1 MNVGSLTLWDLAW
14 RNLWRNRRRTWLTVG
29 GIGFAVWL
37 LVFAMSMQDGSFD
50 VMVDNAARLLT
61 GHVQLQHPD
70 YQDDPGVEHYL
81 AAGPVLQAQAA
92 AVPGV
97 VAALPRAAAF
107 GLVSV
112 GERSLGVQIMGVSPA
127 HEAATSTLPAA
138 TVAGHYL
145 DGSPAQAYL
154 GAVLARN
161 LGAAVGDEVVILG
174 AALEGGVAAAGATVV
189 GLFETGQPA
198 LDRALLQIPIDDFR
212 AAWNLPP
219 DAVHSLVL
227 ILDRA
232 GRAEPVAEALAG
244 SGRVALGWQALLPE
258 ARQTIELKR
267 VGAQLFFAMVAVI
280 VTFSVV
286 NTFMM
291 TVFERTPELGMLMA
305 LGMRRGAVAT
315 ELCIEAWWLG
325 LLGVALGL
333 AAGAATVA
341 ILSQVGV
348 PLPAD
353 SAEVLARYNLPDR
366 MYPAFSTSAAVIAAA
381 VMLLGVQV
389 AVAVPAW
396 RIRHLR
402 PVQALRALE

>member
-1 MNVGSLTLWDLAW
+1 MARLAW
-14 RNLWRNRRRTWLTVG
+14 RNLWRNRRRTWLTAG
-29 GIGFAVWL
+29 GVGFAVWL
-37 LVFAMSMQDGSFD
+37 LVFAMSMQDGSFE

-61 GHVQLQHPD
+61 GHVQLQHPA
-70 YQDDPGVEHYL
+70 YQDDPSIEHWL
-81 AAGPVLQAQAA
+81 AGAPALRAQAVA
-92 AVPGV
+92 ASGV

-112 GERSLGVQIMGVSPA
+112 GERSLGVQVMGVSPQD
-127 HEAATSTLPAA
+127 EAAASTLPAA
-138 TVAGHYL
+138 TVAGRYL

-154 GAVLARN
+154 GAMLARN
-161 LGAAVGDEVVILG
+161 LGATVGDELVILG
-174 AALEGGVAAAGATVV
+174 AALEGGVAASTATVV

-232 GRAEPVAEALAG
+232 GRAAPVAAALDG
-244 SGRVALGWQALLPE
+244 PGRAALDWQALLPE
-258 ARQTIELKR
+258 ARQTVELKR
-267 VGAQLFFAMVAVI
+267 VGAQLFFVMVALI

-325 LLGVALGL
+325 LLGVMLGL
-333 AAGAATVA
+333 AAAAATVA
-341 ILSQVGV
+341 VLSQVGI

-353 SAEVLARYNLPDR
+353 AAELLVRYNLPDR
-366 MYPAFSTSAAVIAAA
+366 MYPSFSLPAAVVAVV
-381 VMLLGVQV
+381 VMLVGVQI

-396 RIRHLR
+396 RIRRLR
-402 PVQALRALE
+402 PVQALRALA

>member
-1 MNVGSLTLWDLAW
+1 MKVGSITLWGLAW
-14 RNLWRNRRRTWLTVG
+14 RNLWRNRRRTWLTAG

-37 LVFAMSMQDGSFD
+37 LVFAMSMQDGSFE

-61 GHVQLQHPD
+61 GHVQLQHPA
-70 YQDDPGVEHYL
+70 YQDDPSVEHWL
-81 AAGPVLQAQAA
+81 AADPALRAQAVA
-92 AVPGV
+92 ASGV

-112 GERSLGVQIMGVSPA
+112 GERSLGVQVMGVSPQD
-127 HEAATSTLPAA
+127 EAAASTLPAA
-138 TVAGHYL
+138 TVAGRYL
-145 DGSPAQAYL
+145 DGAPAQAYL
-154 GAVLARN
+154 GAMLARN

-174 AALEGGVAAAGATVV
+174 AALEGGVAASAATVV

-232 GRAEPVAEALAG
+232 GRAAPVAAALDG
-244 SGRVALGWQALLPE
+244 PGRAALDWQALLPE
-258 ARQTIELKR
+258 ARQTVELKR
-267 VGAQLFFAMVAVI
+267 VGAQLFFVMVALI

-325 LLGVALGL
+325 LLGVMLGL
-333 AAGAATVA
+333 ATAAATVA
-341 ILSQVGV
+341 VLSQVGI

-353 SAEVLARYNLPDR
+353 AAEVLVRYNLPDR
-366 MYPAFSTSAAVIAAA
+366 MYPSFSIPAAVVAVV
-381 VMLLGVQV
+381 VMLVGVQV

-396 RIRHLR
+396 RIRRLR
-402 PVQALRALE
+402 PVQALRALA

>member
-1 MNVGSLTLWDLAW
+1 MKVGSITLWGLAW
-14 RNLWRNRRRTWLTVG
+14 RNLWRNRRRTWLTAG

-37 LVFAMSMQDGSFD
+37 LVFAMSMQDGSFE

-70 YQDDPGVEHYL
+70 YQDDPSVEHWL
-81 AAGPVLQAQAA
+81 AADPALRAQAVA
-92 AVPGV
+92 ASGV

-112 GERSLGVQIMGVSPA
+112 GERSLGVQVMGVSPQD
-127 HEAATSTLPAA
+127 EAEASTLPAA
-138 TVAGHYL
+138 TVAGRYL
-145 DGSPAQAYL
+145 DGAPAQAYL
-154 GAVLARN
+154 GAMLARN

-174 AALEGGVAAAGATVV
+174 AALEGGVAASAATVV

-232 GRAEPVAEALAG
+232 GRAAPVAA
-244 SGRVALGWQALLPE
+244 ALGGPGRAALDWQALLPE
-258 ARQTIELKR
+258 ARQTVELKR
-267 VGAQLFFAMVAVI
+267 VGAQLFFVMVALI

-325 LLGVALGL
+325 LLGVMLGL

-341 ILSQVGV
+341 VLSQVGI

-353 SAEVLARYNLPDR
+353 AAEVLVRYNLPDR
-366 MYPAFSTSAAVIAAA
+366 MYPSFSIPAAIVAVV
-381 VMLLGVQV
+381 VMLVGVQV

-396 RIRHLR
+396 RIRRLR
-402 PVQALRALE
+402 PVQALRALA